1 MMIFYDHYCDEWLLW
16 LFSMIMIVISDYYDD
31 VLWCSMS
38 MSMSNPEGMF
48 VCNPH
53 ENYETIY
60 LRLSTIN
67 PNYGSC
73 KMYVNQL

>member
-1 MMIFYDHYCDEWLLW
+1 MI
-16 LFSMIMIVISDYYDD
+16 IIVMSDYYDCFLWSWLWLVIIMMMFYD

>member
-1 MMIFYDHYCDEWLLW
+1 MIL
-16 LFSMIMIVISDYYDD
+16 IVISDYYDD

-38 MSMSNPEGMF
+38 MSNTEGMF
-48 VCNPH
+48 VCKPH
-53 ENYETIY
+53 ENYEALY

-73 KMYVNQL
+73 KMYVCM